1 MWGELVPIFGMIT
14 GALVTAFLVMGLVR
28 VLQSPVGIALARRIQ
43 GGRADVDEELRSEV
57 TYLREQVEDVQR
69 QLGETQERLDFA
81 ERILSR
87 PKQMSQLP
95 GEE

>member
-1 MWGELVPIFGMIT
+1 MGELIPIFGMIT
-14 GALVTAFLVMGLVR
+14 GIFVTMALVIGVVR
-28 VLQSPVGIALARRIQ
+28 VMHSPVGIALARKIQ
-43 GGRADVDEELRSEV
+43 GGSVEPDEELRSEL

-87 PKQMSQLP
+87 HKQVGQLP
-95 GEE
+95 GEP

>member
-1 MWGELVPIFGMIT
+1 MWGNLVPIFGMIT
-14 GALVTAFLVMGLVR
+14 GALVTAFLVMGVVR
-28 VLQSPVGIALARRIQ
+28 VMQSPVGIALGRRIQ
-43 GGRADVDEELRSEV
+43 GGRVDVDEELRSEV

-87 PKQMSQLP
+87 QKQMSQLP